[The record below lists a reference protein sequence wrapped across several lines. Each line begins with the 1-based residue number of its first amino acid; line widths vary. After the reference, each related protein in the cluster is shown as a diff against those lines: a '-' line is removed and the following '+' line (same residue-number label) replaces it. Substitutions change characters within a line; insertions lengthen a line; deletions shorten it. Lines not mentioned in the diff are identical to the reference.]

1 MHYSNSLL
9 SLPVSVKSVVYR
21 VSYVLYAFISI
32 LTYTIKDVRS
42 TASLIS
48 VLPKLIINTP
58 SNCWSCAKEH
68 INRFSQLLRGTS
80 AFCAQR
86 TTVANQITWA
96 GSLGS
101 VARSKNEIAL
111 RPANNRLRDEPHWA
125 SIDSESTVRSNSSPI
140 FFNNSVQSQPWS
152 IFSSIKI
159 SNILLPINKHAA
171 LFFHSPSPNSA
182 MNQNFCIDW
191 RSGSNPKIRL

>member
-58 SNCWSCAKEH
+58 SNC
-68 INRFSQLLRGTS
+68 
-80 AFCAQR
+80 
-86 TTVANQITWA
+86 
-96 GSLGS
+96 
-101 VARSKNEIAL
+101 
-111 RPANNRLRDEPHWA
+111 
-125 SIDSESTVRSNSSPI
+125 
-140 FFNNSVQSQPWS
+140 
-152 IFSSIKI
+152 
-159 SNILLPINKHAA
+159 
-171 LFFHSPSPNSA
+171 
-182 MNQNFCIDW
+182 
-191 RSGSNPKIRL
+191 